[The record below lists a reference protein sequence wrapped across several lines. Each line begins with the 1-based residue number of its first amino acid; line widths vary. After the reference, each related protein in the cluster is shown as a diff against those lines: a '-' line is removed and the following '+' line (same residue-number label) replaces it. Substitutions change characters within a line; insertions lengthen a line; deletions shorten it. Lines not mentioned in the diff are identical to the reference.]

1 MMATNRL
8 ESPRIRALALMC
20 IYSWLML
27 LASPGRAQMTNSQA
41 SWKPAALRNVG
52 IDQKMGVQVPLDL
65 PFLDEEGRAAT
76 LRQYTG
82 RPVILALVYYQCPS
96 LCNMILNGVVRSA
109 KSLKMTAGNEFDV
122 VAVSFDPHETPE
134 MAAAKKAVYM
144 KEYGRPGSEHGWHF
158 LTGPE
163 ASSRSLTDA
172 VGFHYAYDAL
182 SNQYAHA
189 SAIIILTPEGRT
201 TQYFY
206 GIEYPARDLRLAF
219 VEASHNRIGSA
230 IDQVMLYCYHWD
242 PARGKY
248 GMVIQNV
255 LRIAGLLTL
264 GSLLTFMLIMFRRD
278 FRAAHRGAL

>member
-1 MMATNRL
+1 MRL
-8 ESPRIRALALMC
+8 FAFARV
-20 IYSWLML
+20 YSWLL
-27 LASPGRAQMTNSQA
+27 LFAGSAFAQTMNSQA

-52 IDQKMGVQVPLDL
+52 IEQKMGAQAPLDL
-65 PFLDEEGRAAT
+65 PFLDESGQAVT
-76 LRQYTG
+76 LRQYSG
-82 RPVILALVYYQCPS
+82 KPLILALVYYQCPS

-109 KSLKMTAGNEFDV
+109 KSLKMTAGDEFDV

-134 MAAAKKAVYM
+134 MAAVKKATYM

-158 LTGPE
+158 LTGAE
-163 ASSRSLTDA
+163 ASSRSLADV

-189 SAIIILTPEGRT
+189 SAIIVLTPEGRT

-206 GIEYPARDLRLAF
+206 GIEYPARDLRLAL

-248 GMVIQNV
+248 GLVIQNV

-264 GSLLTFMLIMFRRD
+264 FSLVTFLLIMFRRD
-278 FRAAHRGAL
+278 FRTPQKGAL